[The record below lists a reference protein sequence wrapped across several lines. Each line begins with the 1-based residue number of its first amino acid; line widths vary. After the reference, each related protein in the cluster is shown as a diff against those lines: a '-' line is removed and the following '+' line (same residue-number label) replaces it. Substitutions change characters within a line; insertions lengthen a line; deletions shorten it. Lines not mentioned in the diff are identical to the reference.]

1 MTINP
6 IGNDQFMVQVG
17 RSQDVMTL
25 DEVMFLLSQPPKVVP
40 KQEPSQ
46 AELEEFWERSNSFC
60 GEMGALD

>member
-6 IGNDQFMVQVG
+6 IGNDNFMVQVG
-17 RSQDVMTL
+17 RDQCEMTL
-25 DEVMFLLSQPPKVVP
+25 DEVMFLLSQPPKPVP

-60 GEMGALD
+60 GEFGALD